1 MHFAALVLAGVAVV
15 SASPY
20 PSPAPMPA
28 PVEMPAT
35 RADVFIFPTTGPCVF
50 PLCNALRVFAVGGD
64 KETNDCMARGVVYAT
79 AKCPIWSA
87 ITTNGASTTV
97 AATFPSVTVV
107 GTSTLTAVASYVYT
121 TPITASDGSVSTYT
135 RIL

>member
-1 MHFAALVLAGVAVV
+1 MHFAALVLAGVAAV

-20 PSPAPMPA
+20 PVPAPA

-35 RADVFIFPTTGPCVF
+35 RADVFIFPTTGPCIF

-64 KETNDCMARGVVYAT
+64 KETNDCVARGMVYAT
-79 AKCPIWSA
+79 ARCPISSG
-87 ITTNGASTTV
+87 ISTNGAWTTV

-107 GTSTLTAVASYVYT
+107 SSSTLTAVASYVYT